1 VGSGGSLRHGKGRKR
16 WRATTRKP
24 AGRLQAL
31 GKKETN
37 SEDCVEKIQLNCR
50 SDLKVTWL
58 TVGKGNSI

>member
-50 SDLKVTWL
+50 YDLKVT
-58 TVGKGNSI
+58 